1 MMGAC
6 KKIVRLII
14 MSNISRRKFLKGAGV
29 AVLAVAA
36 SGVLAGCDSSAP
48 EMVDVTV
55 EYFGFKNLQWVL
67 MDKYNETIK
76 VVKGQETIKKEQ
88 LQNLGTVCQDEGYT
102 GEDVLEEIKIDWEG
116 KTPVAQV
123 KLFKR
128 PKRS

>member
-1 MMGAC
+1 
-6 KKIVRLII
+6 

-88 LQNLGTVCQDEGYT
+88 LQKLGTVCQDEGYT
-102 GEDVLEEIKIDWEG
+102 GEDVLEEIKINWEG
-116 KTPVAQV
+116 ETPVAQV